1 MNRSLTI
8 CAAVL
13 AVVVAC
19 FAQNQPIPVP
29 PKAKPPQ
36 PAPAAPGATHLTLP
50 EAEQMALKQNPKI
63 SRAQYQARAY
73 GEVVSEFRSAYFPTV
88 AGNITAVGAD
98 DGSRLAAG
106 ALNNPVLY
114 SRVGTG
120 VTLSQ
125 LITDFG
131 RTSSLV
137 QSASLGA
144 QAQQQAL
151 NFTRSDIVLQ
161 TDGAY
166 LGVLR
171 SRTELAVAKETVQN
185 RQLVTDQV
193 QALFQSKL
201 KSSLDL
207 TFAKVNLAD
216 AQLLL
221 SAAENNV
228 RSAEAELARVLGLPA
243 NTSFALV
250 DPAIGEQRPGDSN
263 SYVQQALQK
272 RPDLLQRR
280 LEVRSS
286 QEFATAEGRLTR
298 PSVGLF
304 GSAGYVPAGVTQVP
318 GTFGAVGVNLNI
330 PVFNG
335 GLYRARRYEADARA
349 AAAEQGLHDLELQI
363 RRDVRVAWLNANNA
377 YERLGLTQQLLDQA
391 KLALDLSQ
399 TRYRLG
405 LSSIVELSQSQLQY
419 TSAEIAQ
426 ASARYDYEAQQSFLQ
441 YQAGLLH

>member
-1 MNRSLTI
+1 VSRSLTV
-8 CAAVL
+8 CAAAL
-13 AVVVAC
+13 TLVVAC

-29 PKAKPPQ
+29 PKAQAPQ
-36 PAPAAPGATHLTLP
+36 PAAAAPGAMHLTMT

-63 SRAQYQARAY
+63 SQAQYQARAY
-73 GEVVSEFRSAYFPTV
+73 DEVVSEFRAAYFPTV
-88 AGNITAVGAD
+88 EGNVTAAGAD
-98 DGSRLAAG
+98 NGSRLAAG

-151 NFTRSDIVLQ
+151 NFARSDILLQ

-228 RSAEAELARVLGLPA
+228 RSAEAELARVLGLPP

-250 DPAIGEQRPGDSN
+250 DPAIAEERPGNSN

-272 RPDLLQRR
+272 RPDLMQRR
-280 LEVRSS
+280 LEVQSS
-286 QEFATAEGRLTR
+286 QKFAAAEARLTR

-304 GSAGYVPAGVTQVP
+304 GSAGYVPAGVAQVP

-349 AAAEQGLHDLELQI
+349 AAADQSLHDLELQI
-363 RRDVRVAWLNANNA
+363 SRDVRVAWLNANNA

-391 KLALDLSQ
+391 KLALDLAQ

-426 ASARYDYEAQQSFLQ
+426 ASARYDYEAQHSILQ
-441 YQAGLLH
+441 YQAGLLR